1 MIIFLCFLIPS
12 GESIAER
19 FRLPAQWS
27 YSGIM
32 QMEEKT
38 FSFMT
43 ADDVK
48 LWLFISL
55 EKGWG
60 TGTPI
65 ANPFIVL
72 ANKNKS

>member
-1 MIIFLCFLIPS
+1 
-12 GESIAER
+12 
-19 FRLPAQWS
+19 
-27 YSGIM
+27 
-32 QMEEKT
+32 MEEKT

-48 LWLFISL
+48 LCLFISL

-60 TGTPI
+60 AGIPI
-65 ANPFIVL
+65 ANQFIDL